1 MRSINR
7 TLFLTK
13 NYSNLQGLRS
23 FPAGL
28 CLLLISL
35 WANAE
40 RGPARDL
47 TLPILTAVACLFL
60 FIIIDQ
66 YYKRTF
72 GKVKRPYTHAE
83 LLLSGTS
90 GILALAAFVADTDF
104 GLNLSFSALG
114 LVFAVVIL
122 GSSLLYWYQAK
133 TLLFSNLLLG
143 ALIAILSILPLFGIS
158 DWWNALGIKS
168 FLLAMTILFGIYIIV
183 GGIIGHVYFVRCLPA
198 MPEPIHD

>member
-1 MRSINR
+1 MQPINQ

-13 NYSNLQGLRS
+13 NYSNLQGLRAL
-23 FPAGL
+23 PAGL
-28 CLLLISL
+28 CLLLLSL

-47 TLPILTAVACLFL
+47 TLPILVVVACLFL

-83 LLLSGTS
+83 LLLSGTGS
-90 GILALAAFVADTDF
+90 ILALAAFVADSDF
-104 GLNLSFSALG
+104 GLNLPFSALG
-114 LVFAVVIL
+114 LVFAAVIL

-133 TLLFSNLLLG
+133 TLLFSNLVLG
-143 ALIAILSILPLFGIS
+143 ALVAILSILPLFGIS
-158 DWWNALGIKS
+158 NWWNALGIKH
-168 FLLAMTILFGIYIIV
+168 FLLAMTILFGIYIVV
-183 GGIIGHVYFVRCLPA
+183 GGIIGHVYFVRSLPA
-198 MPEPIHD
+198 MPEPHHD